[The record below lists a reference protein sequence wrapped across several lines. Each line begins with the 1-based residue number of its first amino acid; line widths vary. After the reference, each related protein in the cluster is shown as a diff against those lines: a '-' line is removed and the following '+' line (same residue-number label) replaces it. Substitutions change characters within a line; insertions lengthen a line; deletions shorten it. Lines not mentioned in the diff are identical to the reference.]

1 MAKFT
6 RREVELGFAQQHMKD
21 NQVRLC
27 KATLIEGEFWLP
39 GLHSGMTW
47 DHMVT
52 FDEIRL
58 MDSAREIERSNKN
71 ADAQHR
77 RVTDMSIGQQI
88 QLRKKSGGE
97 E

>member
-1 MAKFT
+1 
-6 RREVELGFAQQHMKD
+6 
-21 NQVRLC
+21 
-27 KATLIEGEFWLP
+27 
-39 GLHSGMTW
+39 
-47 DHMVT
+47 MVT